1 MAQWLRR
8 PTVETLVFTGSS
20 PALAK
25 KLFFAKNN
33 SNTDIVHFAFQVNKT
48 MVYYVV
54 LGRYIFF
61 RV

>member
-25 KLFFAKNN
+25 KLFFAKKN
-33 SNTDIVHFAFQVNKT
+33 SNTNTVHWEFCETWTTIGLQT
-48 MVYYVV
+48 E
-54 LGRYIFF
+54 
-61 RV
+61 

>member
-25 KLFFAKNN
+25 NFFLRILEQMLTQCNVGIRK
-33 SNTDIVHFAFQVNKT
+33 SHIFLYLVH
-48 MVYYVV
+48 YY
-54 LGRYIFF
+54 Y
-61 RV
+61 